1 MTKPELM
8 ALIDQRDKLDAEI
21 EAAMAALNLTAKDVK
36 AIRKAAAAKAAA
48 EKTLAGLMGLEPELA
63 QSLGAETAAAPEGA
77 GGDIAG
83 DDPRQDQVQEPKK
96 KGAAA

>member
-21 EAAMAALNLTAKDVK
+21 EAGMTALGLTAKDVK

-48 EKTLAGLMGLEPELA
+48 EKTLAGLMGLEPEIA
-63 QSLGAETAAAPEGA
+63 QQLGGGTTSAPEGA
-77 GGDIAG
+77 GAEG
-83 DDPRQDQVQEPKK
+83 DQVKDDAAPASKK
-96 KGAAA
+96 KGADA